1 MLLPYTII
9 LRMSPFIYGSVEPA
23 EASTGIYYRSLVGWI
38 ESPVWQGVLAILLI
52 FIEAW
57 LLNHLLNRNRLE
69 KNLSSIA
76 GLLYILLMSAHGS
89 FLSLTP
95 VIVANLF
102 VLFGFQAIF
111 KIYKKPLSAIYIFNA
126 GLMFGIASLVFRPYQ
141 MLLFLGVLGVLILN
155 SLNLQRFFQFL
166 IGFIAA
172 YYLSYV
178 VFLNL
183 GESAAFL
190 NDLWYF
196 RLSNPFPL
204 PIEGNVILAITGF
217 LILVVTL
224 SYNAYMLK
232 KSIQA
237 QQKIDLFFWLMLLL
251 LVGVFMATGLELYML
266 TLLAIPLA
274 ALLHMNVLKFKNNFV
289 PEFIHFLVLIGILA
303 YHYSVHLLQ

>member
-1 MLLPYTII
+1 
-9 LRMSPFIYGSVEPA
+9 
-23 EASTGIYYRSLVGWI
+23 
-38 ESPVWQGVLAILLI
+38 
-52 FIEAW
+52 
-57 LLNHLLNRNRLE
+57 
-69 KNLSSIA
+69 
-76 GLLYILLMSAHGS
+76 MSAHVS

-102 VLFGFQAIF
+102 VLFRFQAIF

-126 GLMFGIASLVFRPYQ
+126 GLMFGIASLVFRPYL
-141 MLLFLGVLGVLILN
+141 MLVLLGVLGVLILN

-166 IGFIAA
+166 VGFIVA

-178 VFLNL
+178 VLLNMAT
-183 GESAAFL
+183 GTPMI
-190 NDLWYF
+190 NDLWHFQLY
-196 RLSNPFPL
+196 NPFPL
-204 PIEGNVILAITGF
+204 SIEGNVILAITGF
-217 LILVVTL
+217 LILIVTL
-224 SYNAYMLK
+224 SYNSYMLK

-251 LVGVFMATGLELYML
+251 LVGVFMTTGLELYML

>member
-9 LRMSPFIYGSVEPA
+9 VRMSPFIYGSVETA
-23 EASTGIYYRSLVGWI
+23 DTSHGVFYRSLVGWI
-38 ESPVWQGVLAILLI
+38 ESPIWQGVLAILLI

-57 LLNHLLNRNRLE
+57 LLNHILNRNRLE
-69 KNLSSIA
+69 KNLTSIA
-76 GLLYILLMSAHGS
+76 GVLYVVLMSAHVS
-89 FLSLTP
+89 FLGLTP

-126 GLMFGIASLVFRPYQ
+126 GLMFGMASLVFRPYL
-141 MLLFLGVLGVLILN
+141 MLVILGVLAVLILN

-166 IGFIAA
+166 VGFVVA

-178 VFLNL
+178 VFLNV
-183 GESAAFL
+183 GQASFFVD
-190 NDLWYF
+190 DLWHF
-196 RLSNPFPL
+196 QLHNPFPL
-204 PIEGNVILAITGF
+204 TIEGNVIVAITGF
-217 LILVVTL
+217 LILIVTL
-224 SYNAYMLK
+224 SYNSYMIK

-251 LVGVFMATGLELYML
+251 LVGVFMTMGLELYIL

-274 ALLHMNVLKFKNNFV
+274 TFLHINVLKFKNNFV